1 MANSKNLVKL
11 LPKDIV
17 KKVVEEKMNAVWAE
31 KERVADD
38 VYVAV
43 LDVDVEW
50 NDVGHHRERVD
61 EIAYEIDE
69 AVEESE

>member
-1 MANSKNLVKL
+1 MANSENLVKL

-17 KKVVEEKMNAVWAE
+17 KKVVEEKMNAMWAE

-38 VYVAV
+38 IYVPV
-43 LDVDVEW
+43 LDVDVERD
-50 NDVGHHRERVD
+50 DVGHHGERVD
-61 EIAYEIDE
+61 EIADEIDE

>member
-1 MANSKNLVKL
+1 
-11 LPKDIV
+11 
-17 KKVVEEKMNAVWAE
+17 MNAMWAE

-43 LDVDVEW
+43 LDVDIEW
-50 NDVGHHRERVD
+50 DDVGHHCERVD
-61 EIAYEIDE
+61 EIADEIDE